1 MKKLLIL
8 TAVFASLLAG
18 FTACKD
24 DDTIILDPNVTDSWP
39 EWYAIGEFSYNPE
52 DNNYYF
58 KTIDCEEET
67 LFKRL
72 KDKIVPVSN
81 VSTRRIPNIDQYV
94 GNVKMILTRG
104 SLSIDQDSLNFV
116 SITRIENEGRFVT
129 PEFDTPPP
137 AWLFEPVSSTSSDN
151 TK

>member
-18 FTACKD
+18 FTACKE

-39 EWYAIGEFSYNPE
+39 EWYATGELSYNPE

-67 LFKRL
+67 FFKQL

-94 GNVKMILTRG
+94 GNVKIILTPF
-104 SLSIDQDSLNFV
+104 SFDQDSLKLV
-116 SITRIENEGRFVT
+116 SITRIENKGRFIT
-129 PEFDTPPP
+129 P
-137 AWLFEPVSSTSSDN
+137 
-151 TK
+151 